1 MVPSQRHQMT
11 HSNNIATL
19 KIRNIQPADSGHF
32 TLFAENAAGCIVS
45 TACLAVEPSSPP
57 VKASNGVQQLQ
68 QQQRPRPVAQ
78 EPAAKMARTVS
89 QERQP
94 QQEVVERPQLK
105 LLDLNL
111 SEFRPIKKSE
121 KVKIRFFKF
130 FFSFS

>member
-1 MVPSQRHQMT
+1 MTWFKNGVRLVPSQRQMT

-94 QQEVVERPQLK
+94 QQEVVEETPTKALGPQFVRVPADQEVGEGK
-105 LLDLNL
+105 N
-111 SEFRPIKKSE
+111 
-121 KVKIRFFKF
+121 
-130 FFSFS
+130 

>member
-1 MVPSQRHQMT
+1 MTWFKNGVRLVPSQRHQMT

-78 EPAAKMARTVS
+78 EPATKMARTVS

-94 QQEVVERPQLK
+94 QQEVVEETPTKALGPQFVRVPADQEVGEGK
-105 LLDLNL
+105 N
-111 SEFRPIKKSE
+111 
-121 KVKIRFFKF
+121 
-130 FFSFS
+130 